1 MKPEISVIMPVYN
14 VEKYISIAV
23 QSILNQTF
31 ENFELIIIDDAST
44 DKTYNIINR
53 FSDKRIIKLQNKSNK
68 GIANTLNESFKL
80 AQGEFIARMDGDD
93 ISKPD
98 RFEKQL
104 DFMKSN
110 PRLIISGTCMELISS
125 EGKFIGVQ
133 EKKIGKE
140 EIKLGLFFGYT
151 SLAHPSIIIRKQL
164 LDLFCLRYDSAF
176 QYAEDFDLYCRSTQY
191 APMDNL
197 RESLIQYRL
206 HNESVSQ
213 KFHVQ
218 QQIDAKAALYL
229 HLRRLR
235 LPFTLKQFEIH
246 TNIAFNDETCFI
258 RKRDILSWFNDLQK
272 WNVLNNYFNN
282 ELFEKYCIIYQNE
295 LIQKRGI

>member
-1 MKPEISVIMPVYN
+1 MPVYN

-44 DKTYNIINR
+44 DKTYNIINQ
-53 FSDKRIIKLQNKSNK
+53 FSDKRIIKLQNKSNR

-80 AQGEFIARMDGDD
+80 AQGKFIARMDGDD

-110 PRLIISGTCMELISS
+110 PELIISGSCMELINR
-125 EGKFIGVQ
+125 EGELIKVQ

-213 KFHVQ
+213 KFHMQ
-218 QQIDAKAALYL
+218 QQIDAKVALYL

-246 TNIAFNDETCFI
+246 TNIAFNDETYFTH
-258 RKRDILSWFNDLQK
+258 KRDILLWFNDLQK
-272 WNVLNNYFNN
+272 WNLRNNYFNKG
-282 ELFEKYCIIYQNE
+282 LFEKYCFIYQKE